1 MPTFGVDLGALEAL
15 DLDGVLDC
23 FFLSREAVGVVA
35 MLLRAVDDI
44 TALFQRTKGWIEGV
58 DIDCRLNWCIDRPVA
73 WSSGRVVG
81 SVVSK
86 DEDWMRTPLSKGGIV
101 LVP

>member
-58 DIDCRLNWCIDRPVA
+58 DRGRGYRLQTELVHRPA
-73 WSSGRVVG
+73 TSLEQRQSRRVG
-81 SVVSK
+81 SQ
-86 DEDWMRTPLSKGGIV
+86 
-101 LVP
+101 